1 MLCGYIWVYV
11 VMRRCKWGECVGV
24 GVGDMRRCWVVNT
37 EWLYMGWVGEMVDDC
52 VGWVGYSGL
61 EEMGINV

>member
-1 MLCGYIWVYV
+1 M
-11 VMRRCKWGECVGV
+11 

-52 VGWVGYSGL
+52 VGWGILSGYIWVRWWMVVWGGEL
-61 EEMGINV
+61 CGYFDL